1 MRRRLYFLLPD
12 VASAERTVDDLLL
25 ARVEDR
31 HLHVLARR
39 GTDLGNLRE
48 ASALQKTDLI
58 HGAEIGMMVGGV
70 GGLLVGLFIVLT
82 PPEGTQLQFVMV
94 LITAAVGAVFG
105 AWASSLIGV
114 SVPNS
119 RLRQF
124 CDRRAWMRSAS
135 WCCIAIPKQW
145 VAWWSRRCRPFP
157 RPSRRLQSTERKLR
171 HKRRSD
177 GASGARLPERAPRPR
192 LSGGAFFISPTLSG
206 PTTSRTELPG
216 VLVVLRLFVRRTPTG
231 DAQDGQ
237 RLQRARGLQ

>member
-124 CDRRAWMRSAS
+124 YPEIESGKVLLMAD
-135 WCCIAIPKQW
+135 
-145 VAWWSRRCRPFP
+145 V
-157 RPSRRLQSTERKLR
+157 RPSRVDEIRELVLHR
-171 HKRRSD
+171 H
-177 GASGARLPERAPRPR
+177 PEAM
-192 LSGGAFFISPTLSG
+192 GGMVEPTL
-206 PTTSRTELPG
+206 PAFP
-216 VLVVLRLFVRRTPTG
+216 
-231 DAQDGQ
+231 
-237 RLQRARGLQ
+237 